1 MNNYPTDDDDDA
13 GAIANAIPSKQERL
27 LIKRPRGR
35 TRARVCVWLCA
46 SEKCRLVEFLIWPIR
61 HKSPVVRWYYECA

>member
-35 TRARVCVWLCA
+35 THMRVCVA
-46 SEKCRLVEFLIWPIR
+46 MRIR
-61 HKSPVVRWYYECA
+61 KVSVGGVFNLADSS

>member
-35 TRARVCVWLCA
+35 TRMRVCVA
-46 SEKCRLVEFLIWPIR
+46 MRIR
-61 HKSPVVRWYYECA
+61 KVSVGGVFNMADSS

>member
-1 MNNYPTDDDDDA
+1 MNNYPTDDDYA

-35 TRARVCVWLCA
+35 TRACVA
-46 SEKCRLVEFLIWPIR
+46 MRIR
-61 HKSPVVRWYYECA
+61 KVSVGGVFNMADSS